1 MFGIKMERGSYSG
14 IMQEE
19 GRKELLK
26 EKRAARAAAEETWQ
40 SRYDLQK
47 ADAETVYLQR
57 RKDEL
62 ADKKELKEIDL
73 NNALLKEITKKDQL
87 EFKNSTSPIF
97 NIQSNLL

>member
-40 SRYDLQK
+40 NRYDMQ
-47 ADAETVYLQR
+47 
-57 RKDEL
+57 
-62 ADKKELKEIDL
+62 
-73 NNALLKEITKKDQL
+73 KKDAWDTYL
-87 EFKNSTSPIF
+87 CTDVGPTCVVESCIVLNPKRGWLAAVALNKNF
-97 NIQSNLL
+97 CCM